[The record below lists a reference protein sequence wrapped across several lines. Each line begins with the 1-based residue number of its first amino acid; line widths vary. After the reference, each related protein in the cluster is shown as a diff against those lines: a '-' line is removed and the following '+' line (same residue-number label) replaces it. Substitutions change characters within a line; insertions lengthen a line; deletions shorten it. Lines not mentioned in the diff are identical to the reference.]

1 MDQLLSSLPAII
13 VVLLLVGV
21 LAYGGIR
28 VGPRFLIRRLA
39 GLVFVLFGVTFI
51 TFILG
56 YISPGTPVEL
66 LCQPKCTA
74 AGIAQLKHLYHLDLP
89 WYEQYGNF
97 LNNLLH
103 FDLGLSFT
111 QRGRKVLAILG
122 SGVPISAQLGL
133 TSLLFQVLIGVPVGI
148 IAAVRA
154 GSKLDTTSMTAALAL
169 FAIPTFISIPIFQL
183 VMVYL
188 SLHNLPFLPV
198 SGWNGLFDIHAVGPI
213 LLLTLLGLGFYAR
226 LTRTTMLEVLG
237 QDYVRT
243 ARAKGVRERVVV
255 VRHAFRNALVP
266 LVTALGPAVAFV
278 VGGAF
283 FTEFLFQIP
292 GIGFLA
298 VSSISNKDMPTVQGT
313 VLIVAIAV
321 AFMNLVVD
329 LVYGILDPRIK
340 VS

>member
-13 VVLLLVGV
+13 GVLILVGI

-28 VGPRFLIRRLA
+28 IGPRFLIRRLA
-39 GLVFVLFGVTFI
+39 GLIFVLFGVTFI

-56 YISPGTPVEL
+56 YVSPGTPVEL

-74 AGIAQLKHLYHLDLP
+74 QGIAQLNHLYHLDLP

-103 FDLGLSFT
+103 FDLGISFT
-111 QRGRKVLAILG
+111 QRGRRVWDILG
-122 SGVPISAQLGL
+122 TGVPISAQLGL
-133 TSLLFQVLIGVPVGI
+133 TALFFQVIIGVPIGI

-154 GSKLDTTSMTAALAL
+154 GTKLDTATMTTALAF
-169 FAIPTFISIPIFQL
+169 FAVPTFISIPLFQL
-183 VMVYL
+183 TMVFL

-213 LLLTLLGLGFYAR
+213 LLLALLGLGFYAR
-226 LTRTTMLEVLG
+226 LTRTTMLEVLD

-243 ARAKGVRERVVV
+243 ARAKGVRERAVI

-283 FTEFLFQIP
+283 FTETLFQIP
-292 GIGFLA
+292 GIGYLTVA
-298 VSSISNKDMPTVQGT
+298 SIQNKDMPTVQGT
-313 VLIVAIAV
+313 VMLVAV
-321 AFMNLVVD
+321 AVAVMNLVVD

>member
-1 MDQLLSSLPAII
+1 VDQLLGSLPAII
-13 VVLLLVGV
+13 AVLFVIGV

-28 VGPRFLIRRLA
+28 IGPRFLIRRLA
-39 GLVFVLFGVTFI
+39 GLVFVLLGVTFV

-56 YISPGTPVEL
+56 YLSPGSPVEL
-66 LCQPKCTA
+66 LCQSKCTA
-74 AGIAQLKHLYHLDLP
+74 PIIAQLNHLYHLDLP
-89 WYEQYGNF
+89 WYEQYGAF

-111 QRGRKVLAILG
+111 QRGRHVWDILG

-133 TSLLFQVLIGVPVGI
+133 SALVFQVLIGVPIGI

-154 GSKLDTTSMTAALAL
+154 GSKVDTASMTFALVL
-169 FAIPTFISIPIFQL
+169 FAIPTFISIPFYQL
-183 VMVYL
+183 IMVQL
-188 SLHNLPFLPV
+188 SLHNLPYLPV
-198 SGWNGLFDIHAVGPI
+198 SGWEGLFDVHAVGPV

-226 LTRTTMLEVLG
+226 LTRSTMLEVLG

-243 ARAKGVRERVVV
+243 ARAKGLQERVVI
-255 VRHAFRNALVP
+255 VRHAFRNAMVP
-266 LVTALGPAVAFV
+266 LVTALGPAIAFV

-283 FTEFLFQIP
+283 FTETLFQIP
-292 GIGFLA
+292 GIGNIA
-298 VSSISNKDMPTVQGT
+298 VTSITNKDMPTVQGT
-313 VLIVAIAV
+313 VIIVAVSV
-321 AFMNLVVD
+321 AIMNLGVD

>member
-1 MDQLLSSLPAII
+1 MDQFLSSLPAII
-13 VVLLLVGV
+13 GVLFLVGV

-28 VGPRFLIRRLA
+28 IGPRFLIRRLS
-39 GLVFVLFGVTFI
+39 GLIFVLFGVTFI

-56 YISPGTPVEL
+56 YLSPGSPVEL

-74 AGIAQLKHLYHLDLP
+74 AGIASLNHLYKLDLP

-103 FDLGLSFT
+103 FDLGLSFSL
-111 QRGRKVLAILG
+111 RGRRVLDILG
-122 SGVPISAQLGL
+122 SGVPISASLGL
-133 TSLLFQVLIGVPVGI
+133 SALFFQVLIGVPVGI

-154 GSKLDTTSMTAALAL
+154 GSRLDTASMTIALTF

-183 VMVYL
+183 IMVAL

-198 SGWNGLFDIHAVGPI
+198 SGWNGLFDIHAIGPVG
-213 LLLTLLGLGFYAR
+213 LLTLLGLGFYAR
-226 LTRTTMLEVLG
+226 LTRTTMLEVLE

-243 ARAKGVRERVVV
+243 ARAKGLRERAVI

-266 LVTALGPAVAFV
+266 IVTALGPAVAFV

-283 FTEFLFQIP
+283 FTESLFQIP
-292 GIGFLA
+292 GIGYLA
-298 VSSISNKDMPTVQGT
+298 VSSIGNKDMPTVQGT
-313 VLIVAIAV
+313 VVMVAV
-321 AFMNLVVD
+321 AVAVMNLVVD

>member
-13 VVLLLVGV
+13 GVLLLVGI

-28 VGPRFLIRRLA
+28 IGPRFLIRRLA
-39 GLVFVLFGVTFI
+39 GLIFVLFGVTFI

-56 YISPGTPVEL
+56 YFSPGTPVEL
-66 LCQPKCTA
+66 FCTPKCTA
-74 AGIAQLKHLYHLDLP
+74 AGLAALNHLYHLDLP

-103 FDLGLSFT
+103 FDLGISFT
-111 QRGRKVLAILG
+111 QRGRRVVDILG

-133 TSLLFQVLIGVPVGI
+133 SALFFQVMIGVPIGI

-154 GSKLDTTSMTAALAL
+154 GTKLDTTSMTLALAF

-198 SGWNGLFDIHAVGPI
+198 SGWQGLFDIHAVGPI
-213 LLLTLLGLGFYAR
+213 GLLTLLGLGFYAR
-226 LTRTTMLEVLG
+226 LTRTTMLEVLE

-243 ARAKGVRERVVV
+243 ARAKGLQERVVI
-255 VRHAFRNALVP
+255 VRHAFRNAMVP

-283 FTEFLFQIP
+283 FTETLFQIP

-298 VSSISNKDMPTVQGT
+298 VASIGNKDMPTVQGT
-313 VLIVAIAV
+313 VLLVAV
-321 AFMNLVVD
+321 AVALMNLVVD